1 MICKAI
7 YFIILFL
14 SITLSASAQTVITPD
29 EVKQTGLYTVEITTN
44 NGEEPQAAV
53 IESPWKPDTYNM
65 TYINKVPCQIVIS
78 INGSTLYD
86 SGSYEKETSGATI
99 RINGNTTAFYSDPL
113 NMPYKLKL
121 EKAADLLCRKDGN
134 DYSDKHWRLLKDA
147 VSMNTMVGLKLSQLI
162 GMEWTSAYIPCNVI
176 INGDYRGCY
185 LLMETVKRN
194 NRCRITC
201 DKHKGCIIERDPYWW
216 KETLY
221 FSSSRYDGESMYRWT
236 WKYPDED
243 ELDEDRQQYVQQ
255 YINALEQS
263 LYSGNYSNYIDIP
276 SWTKWILAHDL
287 LGTRDSGGANMYLKK
302 QDDTTDS
309 RMEMPCLWDF
319 DSNYDVTPGNFSRLH
334 LSTNSYFSTL
344 FNSVNTSF
352 AKEYIELWNGTKD
365 NLVHQLTQFIND
377 YITSD
382 EAISLNA
389 SRILHNKRWNTTYG
403 TVEDDARY
411 TLRWLNNHITPLD
424 QNIQNMADML
434 SGIKTKEY
442 NSNDAHHNL
451 FYSLSGYKINNSIK
465 QGVVIQNNT
474 HSQHVYKYIIN
485 Q

>member
-1 MICKAI
+1 MIRKTI
-7 YFIILFL
+7 FLIILLL
-14 SITLSASAQTVITPD
+14 SITVSASAQTVITPD
-29 EVKQTGLYTVEITTN
+29 VVKQTGLYTVEITTN
-44 NGEEPQAAV
+44 NGEEPQATV

-86 SGSYEKETSGATI
+86 SGPYEKDTSGATI

-121 EKAADLLCRKDGN
+121 EKAADLLCRKNGN

-147 VSMNTMVGLKLSQLI
+147 VSMNTIVGLKLSQLI

-194 NRCRITC
+194 NHCRIIC
-201 DKHKGCIIERDPYWW
+201 DKQKGCIIERDPYWW
-216 KETLY
+216 KETTY
-221 FSSSRYDGESMYRWT
+221 FSSGRYDGESMYRWT

-243 ELDEDRQQYVQQ
+243 ELDEERQQYVQQ

-263 LYSGNYSNYIDIP
+263 LYSGNYGDYIDIP
-276 SWTKWILAHDL
+276 SWTKWILAHDI

-302 QDDTTDS
+302 YDDTTDS

-319 DSNYDVTPGNFSRLH
+319 DSNYDVTPGSFSRLH

-352 AKEYIELWNGTKD
+352 AKEYVELWNGTKD
-365 NLVHQLTQFIND
+365 NLVHQLSQFIND

-389 SRILHNKRWNTTYG
+389 SRILHNRRWNTTYG

-411 TLRWLNNHITPLD
+411 TLKWLNNHITPLD
-424 QNIQNMADML
+424 QNINML
-434 SGIKTKEY
+434 SGIRTEEY
-442 NSNDAHHNL
+442 YSNDMHDNL
-451 FYSLSGYKINNSIK
+451 FYNLSGFKINTSIK
-465 QGVVIQNNT
+465 QGVVIKKNI
-474 HSQHVYKYIIN
+474 HSQRVYKFIIN